1 MGHQALHFSK
11 AIQRS
16 VGWPFCVERREERGV
31 DEKAPSISPMRGSA
45 RLPLGILGWPFY
57 LERREERGVDEKAP
71 SISPMKGECSATTW
85 DSWVD
90 SVWSGLFLL
99 DWAERRSNKILLS
112 IFLRVQKKSAQAG
125 ELGAMGESRLQ
136 MVQLT

>member
-16 VGWPFCVERREERGV
+16 VGWPFYLERREERGI

-45 RLPLGILGWPFY
+45 RLPLGILGWLFY
-57 LERREERGVDEKAP
+57 LERREGRGVDEKAP

-85 DSWVD
+85 DSLVD
-90 SVWSGLFLL
+90 SV
-99 DWAERRSNKILLS
+99 
-112 IFLRVQKKSAQAG
+112 
-125 ELGAMGESRLQ
+125 
-136 MVQLT
+136 